1 MLKQVGD
8 SKIWEVLGN
17 SRCCEEA
24 GFVVSSIRFY
34 TLRPDLIALFAPSG
48 RMQPVFETF

>member
-8 SKIWEVLGN
+8 SMIWEVLGN

-24 GFVVSSIRFY
+24 GFVVGSIFLY
-34 TLRPDLIALFAPSG
+34 SEARPDCFICSEWENAIS
-48 RMQPVFETF
+48 V